1 MMTTLLVATTGGHL
15 VELFELAQRLPE
27 LPGKRMWVTFDTPQS
42 RSLLKDEAHV
52 VTIPEISERD
62 VLGVVRGFVTHARRI
77 FREERIGTVI
87 STGSAIALSFLPYAA
102 LRGVDTH
109 YIESATRFDAP
120 SLTGRLLEKI
130 PRIKLYHQYPHLR
143 RGRWH
148 YSGSVFDRFE
158 VRETSSKPVKRA
170 VVTVGSVRQS
180 FHRLFKHVAALM
192 PPDVEVLWQTG
203 HTPVD
208 DLPIKAEP
216 YVESAVLDQAI
227 RDADVVIA
235 HGGCGSAL
243 GALNAGKFPILMPRD
258 PNLGELVDGHQP
270 ALTRWLHEKG
280 LALERS
286 PESLSLDDLKTVATR
301 QIARLAAPP
310 PFPLVA

>member
-1 MMTTLLVATTGGHL
+1 MATLFIATTGGHL
-15 VELFELAQRLPE
+15 VELVELAQRLTG
-27 LPGKRMWVTFDTPQS
+27 LQGKRVWITFDTPQS
-42 RSLLKDEAHV
+42 RSILQGEPHV
-52 VTIPEISERD
+52 ITIPEIGERD
-62 VLGVVRGFVTHARRI
+62 VLGVARGFMSHARRI
-77 FREERIGTVI
+77 FREEKVSAVI

-102 LRGVDTH
+102 LRGVDAH

-130 PRIKLYHQYPHLR
+130 PRIKLYHQYPNAV
-143 RGRWH
+143 RGRWR

-158 VRETSSKPVKRA
+158 VREGPSKPLRRA

-192 PPDVEVLWQTG
+192 PPDIDVLWQTG

-208 DLPIKAEP
+208 DLPIKAAP
-216 YVESAVLDQAI
+216 YVDSAALDRAI
-227 RDADVVIA
+227 RNADVVIA

-258 PNLGELVDGHQP
+258 PKLGELVDDHQP
-270 ALTRWLHEKG
+270 ALTSWLHQKG

-286 PESLSLDDLKTVATR
+286 PESLSLDDLKTAATR
-301 QIARLAAPP
+301 HVARLATPP
-310 PFPLVA
+310 PFPLATG